1 MNENETD
8 NVINENND
16 NGSVNEETNFEVVR
30 KPVPIK
36 TTKTITDPLKRLT
49 LYVFIAGLCGVLAG
63 SSLTGFYLLKYQ
75 PTYVFQQP
83 TYKIESA
90 VYEESSAIIDAI
102 AKTKEAVVSVQTV
115 RLEEDFFFRAIPTRG
130 AGSGVLISPQ
140 GLVVTNNHVVEGAT
154 QIEVVTFDGEKY
166 EVDII
171 GKDAISDIAVL
182 KIKSPDGKSFPY
194 VKWADSNVVK
204 VGQKVIAIGNP
215 YGLSHTVTTGVV
227 SAIDR
232 AIEVSSGRLIVG
244 LIQTDAAINPGNSG
258 GPLIDLNGNVLGIN
272 TAIIEGAQGLGF
284 SVSSNVALKV
294 TEDILTFGE
303 AVWPWLGISGQT
315 VDDTISKSENLGI
328 NYGVIIRRIEN
339 NTPASQA
346 GLIIGDVIIAINE
359 RRVTNMNTLTSIIRS
374 YRVGD
379 EIELKVYKVGGDIV
393 RVKVTLA
400 KRRG

>member
-1 MNENETD
+1 MTENKSD
-8 NVINENND
+8 KDVNENND
-16 NGSVNEETNFEVVR
+16 NSTINQATNIEVVQQ
-30 KPVPIK
+30 PVPIK
-36 TTKTITDPLKRLT
+36 TKTDPMKRLI
-49 LYVFIAGLCGVLAG
+49 LFVFIAALCGVLAG
-63 SSLTGFYLLKYQ
+63 TSLTGYYLIKYQ
-75 PTYVFQQP
+75 PAYFFLQP
-83 TYKIESA
+83 TYKIEGV

-115 RLEEDFFFRAIPTRG
+115 RLEEGFFFRPIPTKG

-140 GLVVTNNHVVEGAT
+140 GLVVTNNHVVDGAT
-154 QIEVVTFDGEKY
+154 QIEVVAFDGEKY
-166 EVDII
+166 EVEVI

-194 VKWADSNVVK
+194 VEWADSNAVK
-204 VGQKVIAIGNP
+204 VGQRVIAIGNP

-232 AIEVSSGRLIVG
+232 SIEVSSGRLIVG

-284 SVSSNVALKV
+284 SVSSNVARKV
-294 TEDILTFGE
+294 TEDILSFGE

-315 VDDTISKSENLGI
+315 VDDTISKSENLKV
-328 NYGVIIRRIEN
+328 NYGVIIRQIEN
-339 NTPASQA
+339 NTPASLV
-346 GLIIGDVIIAINE
+346 GLKVGDVIVAIDG

-379 EIELKVYKVGGDIV
+379 EIELEVYKAGGDIV
-393 RVKVTLA
+393 KVKVTLA
-400 KRRG
+400 KRRA